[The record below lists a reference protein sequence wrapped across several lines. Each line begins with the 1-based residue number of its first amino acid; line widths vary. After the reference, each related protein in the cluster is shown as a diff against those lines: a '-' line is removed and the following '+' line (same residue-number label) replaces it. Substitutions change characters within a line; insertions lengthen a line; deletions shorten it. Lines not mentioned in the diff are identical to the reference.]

1 MTKIKYFYNTHTLRY
16 EKLEVPLRVK
26 LLRIF
31 GFLASAFV
39 TAFIIVSIAYKYFP
53 STNEKRLM
61 QQNGNLK
68 DDYTIL
74 QDRVKQLELQMDEL
88 ENRDNNVY
96 RSIFE
101 ATPIPDSARVTEM
114 EKTKEVK
121 LIEKLSENDLIKSMN
136 SQLNNLS
143 LRTAFMEKS
152 YVEIGN
158 MVKNKEK

>member
-16 EKLEVPLRVK
+16 ENLEVPLRVK

-101 ATPIPDSARVTEM
+101 ATPVPDSARVTEM

-121 LIEKLSENDLIKSMN
+121 
-136 SQLNNLS
+136 
-143 LRTAFMEKS
+143 
-152 YVEIGN
+152 
-158 MVKNKEK
+158 